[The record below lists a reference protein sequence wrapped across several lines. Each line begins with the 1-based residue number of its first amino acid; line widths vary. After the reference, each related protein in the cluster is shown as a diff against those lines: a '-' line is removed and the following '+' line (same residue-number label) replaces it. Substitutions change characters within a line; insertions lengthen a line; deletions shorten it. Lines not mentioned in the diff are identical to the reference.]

1 MQYQYDSKMQHK
13 LLKFSKFLWSGF
25 IIIVFSFS
33 SKGLTCLL
41 DLDFS
46 FINLIRPL
54 SIPWYSWCSGKL
66 IYFPS
71 LRHVS
76 DVGHVQNRE
85 NNTQLKGHTM
95 TFSLKI
101 THTVATFLT
110 KYSINLTCCLLA
122 NLFCQQTSLKLSV
135 SEAWYISALGESVTA
150 IRSCFHDKVY
160 SNVGGQKSNNF
171 HMRMVRNNES
181 LEKFFK

>member
-13 LLKFSKFLWSGF
+13 LQKFSSKFLWSGF

-54 SIPWYSWCSGKL
+54 SIPWYSWCSGIL
-66 IYFPS
+66 IYLPS
-71 LRHVS
+71 LRHVG
-76 DVGHVQNRE
+76 DVGHVQNGE
-85 NNTQLKGHTM
+85 YNTELKGYTM
-95 TFSLKI
+95 AFSLKI
-101 THTVATFLT
+101 THSMATFLT
-110 KYSINLTCCLLA
+110 KYS
-122 NLFCQQTSLKLSV
+122 
-135 SEAWYISALGESVTA
+135 
-150 IRSCFHDKVY
+150 
-160 SNVGGQKSNNF
+160 NVGGLKSDNF
-171 HMRMVRNNES
+171 HHMRMVRNNES